1 MTLPRVSDERLANLF
16 NRANHLRRLCEF
28 DKAVV
33 AYEAILGEDN
43 TEAEAHWGV
52 VLSRYGI
59 EYVEDPGSG
68 ERIPTC
74 HRVQTES
81 VLRDGDYLM
90 AVEHAPDGSA
100 RSCTQTKIQLQAE
113 SNLDCAI
120 GFTQILQPQLC
131 RRCCR

>member
-59 EYVEDPGSG
+59 EYVEDPESG

-74 HRVQTES
+74 HRTQMES
-81 VLRDGDYLM
+81 VLLDSEYLM
-90 AVEHAPDGSA
+90 ALEHAPDAGA
-100 RSCTQTKIQLQAE
+100 REYYQEQ
-113 SNLDCAI
+113 
-120 GFTQILQPQLC
+120 G
-131 RRCCR
+131 